1 MQEVLKLFAENL
13 LQAVGIVLAIMWTFW
28 AVYVLVM
35 GVYRAHLSGRLGTV
49 ALILG
54 LPIVVVGI
62 VLDVLVNIFIA
73 TFLFLDLPREFLMT
87 SRMIRYRNTDTGWRA
102 KLSQFIC
109 DNLLDIFDP
118 SGNHC

>member
-1 MQEVLKLFAENL
+1 MQDFLKLFAGNVLEVIGL
-13 LQAVGIVLAIMWTFW
+13 LLAIMWTFW

-54 LPIVVVGI
+54 LPIVIVGI
-62 VLDVLVNIFIA
+62 LLDALVNIFIA
-73 TFLFLDLPREFLMT
+73 TFIFMDLPREFLMT
-87 SRMIRYRNTDTGWRA
+87 SRMIRYRNTETGWRA
-102 KLSQFIC
+102 KLSQLIC

>member
-1 MQEVLKLFAENL
+1 MQEVFNLFAKNMLEI
-13 LQAVGIVLAIMWTFW
+13 VGITLAIMWTFW

-54 LPIVVVGI
+54 LPIVIVGI
-62 VLDVLVNIFIA
+62 LLDVLVNVFIA

-87 SRMIRYRNTDTGWRA
+87 SRMIRYRNTDKGWRA
-102 KLSQFIC
+102 KVSQYIC

>member
-1 MQEVLKLFAENL
+1 MLELFAWKVFQFFGGL
-13 LQAVGIVLAIMWTFW
+13 LIVLWLFW
-28 AVYVLVM
+28 GIYVLVM
-35 GVYRAHLSGRLGTV
+35 GVYRAHLSGRLGKI

-62 VLDVLVNIFIA
+62 ILDIFVNIFIA
-73 TFLFLDLPREFLMT
+73 TFVFLDLPRELLMT
-87 SRMIRYRNTDTGWRA
+87 NRMIRYRNTDAGWRA

-109 DNLLDIFDP
+109 DHLLDIFDP